1 MPACHHLPRVLST
14 VPPAGL
20 PLAPGH
26 AGLAGLP
33 RAMDIYGGDTSS
45 HAGVP
50 ERGGASTPS
59 PADTMGQL
67 RTQGRRGP
75 PQWVEGRA
83 LSVPHVIPGLGGVPS
98 IPPSGW
104 AGGLLSRLPRLGGGE
119 IGRPGGLWVCE
130 GTTTSP
136 RREYTQM
143 PVTRGFD
150 LKLCFIYNC
159 I

>member
-67 RTQGRRGP
+67 RTR
-75 PQWVEGRA
+75 WVEGRDV
-83 LSVPHVIPGLGGVPS
+83 LSLGLVCPSCHPWVGGAAQHA
-98 IPPSGW
+98 PPFGW
-104 AGGLLSRLPRLGGGE
+104 AGGLLSRLPRLGGVRSG
-119 IGRPGGLWVCE
+119 GPGGLWVCE

-136 RREYTQM
+136 RGEYTQM